1 MKIVLAVDGS
11 AYTKRMLSYI
21 AAHDELVGKDHEF
34 VALNVTGALPPH
46 VTHFLPHEMQQSYYA
61 DEGEKVLRPVR
72 EFAQMQGWRLRERH
86 VVGHPGDTLA
96 EIVEAEQPDLL
107 VMGSHG
113 HGAFATALLGSVSSR
128 LLARTKVPV
137 LLIR

>member
-21 AAHDELVGKDHEF
+21 AAHDELVGKGNEF
-34 VALNVTGALPPH
+34 VALNVTMELPPH
-46 VTHFLPHEMQQSYYA
+46 AARYLSRDVMQQYYA
-61 DEGEKVLRPVR
+61 DEGEKVFAPVR
-72 EFAQMQGWRLRERH
+72 EFARMQGWALRERH
-86 VVGHPGDTLA
+86 AVGYPADTLA
-96 EIVEAEQPDLL
+96 QMANEEKPDLL

-113 HGAFATALLGSVSSR
+113 HGAFASAVLGSVSSR
-128 LLARTKVPV
+128 LLAHTQVPV

>member
-21 AAHDELVGKDHEF
+21 AAHDELLSPGHEF
-34 VALNVTGALPPH
+34 VALNVTAEVPPH
-46 VTHFLPHEMQQSYYA
+46 AAGHLPRDVLQQFYA
-61 DEGEKVLRPVR
+61 AEGEKVLGPVR
-72 EFAQMQGWRLRERH
+72 EFARMQGWALRERH
-86 VVGHPGDTLA
+86 AIGRLGDTL
-96 EIVEAEQPDLL
+96 VEMVDVEKPDLL

-113 HGAFATALLGSVSSR
+113 HGAFANALLGSVSSR
-128 LLARTKVPV
+128 LLSHTKVPV

>member
-11 AYTKRMLSYI
+11 AYTKRMLSYL
-21 AAHDELVGKDHEF
+21 AAHDELIAGEPEF
-34 VALNVTGALPPH
+34 TAVNATGAVPPH
-46 VTHFLPHEMQQSYYA
+46 AAGFLAPGVLQSYYA
-61 DEGEKVLRPVR
+61 DEGEKVLKPVR
-72 EFAQMQGWRLRERH
+72 EFARLHGWTLHERH
-86 VVGHPGDTLA
+86 AVGRAADVLA
-96 EIVEAEQPDLL
+96 ELVDAEKPDLL

-113 HGAFATALLGSVSSR
+113 HGAFASAVMGSVASR